1 MQFVLYVNQLA
12 TNVLAMTSREE
23 ETKGEKSFMRENVK
37 YKNIKGDTA
46 ASFYNN
52 QRT

>member
-1 MQFVLYVNQLA
+1 MQFVFYANQLA
-12 TNVLAMTSREE
+12 SVVLAVTSREE

-46 ASFYNN
+46 ASL
-52 QRT
+52 

>member
-1 MQFVLYVNQLA
+1 MTHAIRFYADQLA
-12 TNVLAMTSREE
+12 SVLAVTFREE

-46 ASFYNN
+46 ASL
-52 QRT
+52 

>member
-1 MQFVLYVNQLA
+1 MQFVFLCESAGQC
-12 TNVLAMTSREE
+12 VLAVTSREE

-46 ASFYNN
+46 ASL
-52 QRT
+52 